1 MIYPVHQAT
10 MAAAADN
17 KEPFLHQDSH
27 HPGLGSVLRA
37 FFPIG
42 FLSFGGTAA
51 NMAMFMKLMVE
62 ELKWVSK
69 TQYSELLGL
78 CQSLPGPSAAQI
90 LLCTVTVATGRPSCG
105 IIALLFFM
113 IPASIVLALLGSQ
126 LGKTEDLSERLNDY
140 HIKAELVENWSAS
153 IGCVA
158 IALVAGGAWE
168 LGQKCAVDKLTKC
181 IWLGT
186 CLVCF
191 ATLHLTEL
199 NAPLTLGCLVF
210 SAVAALAYYPA
221 NTQDT
226 SSADIVAVGISS
238 LAGYFLF
245 WIGWLLLAVLF
256 IWPLFAELPPTLAMI
271 APYYRVGCLVFG
283 GGPVVIPL
291 LLFQL
296 VSIQAITSKQFS
308 LGFAAV
314 QLMPGPMFNL
324 SAFTGALH
332 HGFSGALLCWAAMIL
347 PGISMALGA
356 LPFYVKLRR
365 EDRVQRA
372 LKGVNSAAAGLMGSA
387 LLLLWQEFV
396 DLDKHSSVKR
406 ICLSL
411 LLTGSQQ
418 IFSVKAY
425 WLVLIG
431 LSLGALAT
439 AFDILI

>member
-1 MIYPVHQAT
+1 
-10 MAAAADN
+10 MAAVADN
-17 KEPFLHQDSH
+17 KMPLLDQDNPQ
-27 HPGLGSVLRA
+27 PGLASVLRA

-69 TQYSELLGL
+69 AQYSELLGL

-126 LGKTEDLSERLNDY
+126 LGDAKDLSDRLSDY
-140 HIKAELVENWSAS
+140 NINAELVENWSAS

-181 IWLGT
+181 VWLGT
-186 CLVCF
+186 CLACF
-191 ATLHLTEL
+191 ASLKSPEL
-199 NAPLTLGCLVF
+199 NAPLTLGCLVLSSF
-210 SAVAALAYYPA
+210 AALAYYPA
-221 NTQDT
+221 NTQAT
-226 SSADIVAVGISS
+226 SPADVVAVGINN
-238 LAGYFLF
+238 LAGFFFF
-245 WIGWLLLAVLF
+245 WYNWVLLALLF
-256 IWPLFAELPPTLAMI
+256 IWPLFAELPPTVAMI

-324 SAFTGALH
+324 SAFTGALN
-332 HGFSGALLCWAAMIL
+332 HGFSGALLCWTAMIL

-372 LKGVNSAAAGLMGSA
+372 LKGVNAAAAGLMGSA

-396 DLDKHSSVKR
+396 DLRTGSPVKR

-411 LLTGSQQ
+411 FLTGSQQ
-418 IFSVKAY
+418 IFNVKAY

-431 LSLGALAT
+431 VSLGILAT
-439 AFDILI
+439 TFHVPI